1 MARKPKTVS
10 QYIAAA
16 PAEARPHL
24 REILDL
30 LRKAAP
36 GAKEALKWG
45 APSLSYDRILFSVSA
60 FKKNLGFMPTPAII
74 KSFKDELKDYA
85 VTPAVIHFEYGKPLP
100 KRLITKIAKARVAD
114 YRENDSRW
122 M

>member
-1 MARKPKTVS
+1 MAKPKTIA
-10 QYIAAA
+10 QYITAAA
-16 PAEARPHL
+16 PEARPKL
-24 REILDL
+24 REILEL

-45 APSLSYDRILFSVSA
+45 APSFSYDRILFSVSA

-74 KSFKDELKDYA
+74 AAFKDELGEYA